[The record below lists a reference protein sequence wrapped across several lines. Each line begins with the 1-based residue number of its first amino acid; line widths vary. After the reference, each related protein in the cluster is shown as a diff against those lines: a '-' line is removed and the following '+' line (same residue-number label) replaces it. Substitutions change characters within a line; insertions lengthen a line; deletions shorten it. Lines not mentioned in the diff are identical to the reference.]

1 MTTKKTYNEV
11 ISEIRDRLDILDVV
25 QSRVVLKK
33 KGANYWGCCPFHNEK
48 TPSFCVN
55 PQKGIFKCFG
65 CGEGG
70 DAISFLMKINNQS
83 FSDVIKDL
91 AQEFGIELPAFSGD
105 SKQHTEEKQQIKD
118 LLKAQQS

>member
-55 PQKGIFKCFG
+55 PQKGIFKCFDKSQKNML
-65 CGEGG
+65 EPL
-70 DAISFLMKINNQS
+70 STQINIKS
-83 FSDVIKDL
+83 FSRPKSSLICDANSFVL
-91 AQEFGIELPAFSGD
+91 F
-105 SKQHTEEKQQIKD
+105 
-118 LLKAQQS
+118 